1 MIVFEDWAFDLM
13 EITDSLEIKVKGS
26 SPLELSDIQNSAKK
40 NREMNGENQYG
51 DNWGCFLIATVGS
64 ESAEPLPE

>member
-40 NREMNGENQYG
+40 IEK
-51 DNWGCFLIATVGS
+51 
-64 ESAEPLPE
+64 